1 MNPAIH
7 PESLVNRQP
16 QAAHK
21 VTQALQLSTWQPNI
35 SNSGE
40 IVSKNKE
47 VNLTYDINLGS
58 YFQRNFKVIE
68 HMEHKYS
75 VIEHKYS
82 VNFNL
87 IKYHLNI

>member
-1 MNPAIH
+1 M
-7 PESLVNRQP
+7 
-16 QAAHK
+16 
-21 VTQALQLSTWQPNI
+21 
-35 SNSGE
+35 
-40 IVSKNKE
+40 SKNKE

-68 HMEHKYS
+68 HIDNKYS

-87 IKYHLNI
+87 IEHKYSVNFIDIEHTVSTLILLNII